1 MQYGCLKGEK
11 IGENICGRGVGKRVG
26 AEEGLFMGVH
36 LWGTHGVRPY
46 GIWDGVA

>member
-1 MQYGCLKGEK
+1 MGGEK
-11 IGENICGRGVGKRVG
+11 VENLGENICGRGVGKRVG

-46 GIWDGVA
+46 GTRDGGA